1 MENLTW
7 LNEIEFEDLLDG
19 DLELI
24 YRYCGKDVLIA
35 LWAGM
40 PSIAIYL
47 STAPLEAAKERY
59 IHKHHNGGNT
69 KELAITLG
77 MSQSQIYNVISG
89 RAIQKRVGGRT
100 DKGKRK

>member
-1 MENLTW
+1 MPERDLSW
-7 LNEIEFEDLLDG
+7 LNEVEFEDLLTG
-19 DLELI
+19 DLELV

-40 PSIAIYL
+40 ASVNIYL

-59 IHKHHNGGNT
+59 IRKHHNGSNT

-89 RAIQKRVGGRT
+89 RAIQKR
-100 DKGKRK
+100 KGEKQAQ